1 MNKIEIMV
9 AGHNEQRLQTAALS
23 LEANFTCIA
32 VTANGAE
39 AAIEQFYRQDLDIII
54 LDYDLELAEINKLQS
69 LLGKQ
74 NRDLVWTTLR
84 ADEDVVAVAEQA
96 LEQYYAARQTE
107 VTVQDDAL
115 SQARFNIT
123 IIE

>member
-23 LEANFTCIA
+23 LEAHFTCIA

-39 AAIEQFYRQDLDIII
+39 AAIEQFYRQDIDIII
-54 LDYDLELAEINKLQS
+54 LDHDLESDERGKLKS

-74 NRDLVWTTLR
+74 NRDLVWATLL
-84 ADEDVVAVAEQA
+84 ADENPVAVAEQA

-115 SQARFNIT
+115 AAARFNIT
-123 IIE
+123 VIE

>member
-32 VTANGAE
+32 ITANGVE
-39 AAIEQFYRQDLDIII
+39 AAIDQFYRQEPDIII
-54 LDYDLELAEINKLQS
+54 LDHDLENTEVNKLQS

-74 NRDLVWTTLR
+74 NRDLVWARLQT
-84 ADEDVVAVAEQA
+84 DENPVAVAEQA
-96 LEQYYAARQTE
+96 LEQYYAARQPE
-107 VTVQDDAL
+107 ITVQDDAL
-115 SQARFNIT
+115 ATARFNIT